1 MSQFLRD
8 AALKNLKLTEEER
21 LQKINELIFEIAKE
35 INQNL
40 TDAAGDKKYLLPSY
54 IIRFDD
60 KGFKLYEFEKVI
72 KYFKEANKVERI
84 IFILESLESIQ
95 SNRLSGKSLELWLDV
110 LNPDKCN
117 LTVQANEGDWVDAT
131 FCRMKELLDKYKS
144 KNFLVR
150 NSWTPFVVQML
161 GVVMSFVFS
170 LWGAIVI
177 SPKLTIENAFTISF
191 IMAFLIFSNAWTYF
205 YPRILSIIDYYWPNV
220 SFKERKGI
228 HWLLKGLLITLLASF
243 SLFVVSKVFSY
254 LEEIFKPVLK

>member
-8 AALKNLKLTEEER
+8 IALKNLNFNEEKL
-21 LQKINELIFEIAKE
+21 LKINALIFEIAKD
-35 INQNL
+35 INKTL
-40 TDAAGDKKYLLPSY
+40 TETENTDRILIPSY
-54 IIRFDD
+54 IIRFDN
-60 KGFKLYEFEKVI
+60 KGFKLYEFEKVL
-72 KYFKEANKVERI
+72 KCFKEAAKVERI
-84 IFILESLESIQ
+84 IFVLESLESIR
-95 SNRLSGKSLELWLDV
+95 SNRLSGKSLELRFDV
-110 LNPDKCN
+110 LNQENCY

-161 GVVMSFVFS
+161 GVVVSFVFS

-205 YPRILSIIDYYWPNV
+205 YPQILSIIDYYWPNV

-228 HWLLKGLLITLLASF
+228 HWLIKGLIITLFASF
-243 SLFVVSKVFSY
+243 SLVVFSKVFSY
-254 LEEIFKPVLK
+254 LGEIFKPVLK